1 VWFKKSLTPS
11 QRLVNAVAE
20 SDSAAVRAALADGAN
35 PNARDRAGCPVVM
48 IAASRGAA
56 AMVDTLLAAGADV
69 HTRRTDRHAGL
80 DDAPL
85 ISLPAANGSL
95 ETLEAVLSHGA
106 TPDASDASGLTPLM
120 CAAFMGHAAIAA
132 RLLRDGAAA
141 DTRDEKGY
149 TALMFAANAG
159 KAEVVDVL
167 LAAGADPNARDNDRS
182 TPLMFA
188 AQHGFDDCVRR
199 LLARGAN
206 PGATGAHGLS
216 AIAFARQNGHRS
228 TEKLLD
234 SP

>member
-1 VWFKKSLTPS
+1 MWFKRTLTPS

-20 SDSAAVRAALADGAN
+20 GDLAAVRAALADGAN
-35 PNARDRAGCPVVM
+35 PNACDRAGCPAVM
-48 IAASRGAA
+48 VAASRAA
-56 AMVDTLLAAGADV
+56 AAIVHTLLAAGADV

-106 TPDASDASGLTPLM
+106 TPDASDATGLTPLM

-132 RLLRDGAAA
+132 RLLRQGAGVDA
-141 DTRDEKGY
+141 RDEKGY

-159 KAEVVDVL
+159 KADVVDVL
-167 LAAGADPNARDNDRS
+167 LSAGADPNAPDHDRS

-188 AQHGFDDCVRR
+188 AQHGFDDCVGR

-206 PGATGAHGLS
+206 PSATGAHGLS
-216 AIAFARQNGHRS
+216 AIAFARQNGHHS
-228 TEKLLD
+228 TEKLLE
-234 SP
+234 SR